1 MKCLYSE
8 TGLNGVLLTNGQLV
22 SFNPKSVINK
32 ILQNYQ
38 FFRTRF
44 EKYYDCGYG
53 CQLYN
58 YDPGCTVC

>member
-32 ILQNYQ
+32 ILQNYLKNQ
-38 FFRTRF
+38 VLVNDVCLHRT
-44 EKYYDCGYG
+44 EMIV
-53 CQLYN
+53 
-58 YDPGCTVC
+58 VCN